1 MRDDG
6 IELLHSFVIV
16 AQELSFRRSAE
27 ILNVD
32 RSALTRR
39 IKKLEDINGFPLF
52 ERTTREVLLTPAG
65 RELYDRS
72 IDLLRDYTRATAAAR
87 RISEGK
93 SGRLRIAYMA
103 FAAPKLMPLAVAR
116 FQRQHP
122 DVDVSLQ
129 YIGTQR
135 QKVAISHGEIDVGYL
150 IGPFDHSDFAT
161 RLVKSEPLYAVMPH
175 NHPLSRKF
183 EITPEDVCRHDLV
196 LGDLSEWEFYRW
208 RLTEL
213 FNARGLQF
221 RIKQEASNTLALS
234 GLVAAGLGITVC
246 PESLAETLAGPVT
259 ISKIAHGD
267 FKVET
272 VLVWSRLNRSR
283 VLSEFVDAAE
293 TVSISAPG

>member
-39 IKKLEDINGFPLF
+39 IKKLEEINGFPLF
-52 ERTTREVLLTPAG
+52 ERTTREVCLTPAG
-65 RELYDRS
+65 RELYDS
-72 IDLLRDYTRATAAAR
+72 SLDLLRDYTRSIEGAR
-87 RISEGK
+87 RIAEGK

-103 FAAPKLMPLAVAR
+103 FAAPKLMPLAVGR

-122 DVDVSLQ
+122 DVDITLQ

-135 QKVAISHGEIDVGYL
+135 QKVAISHNEIDVGYL
-150 IGPFDHSDFAT
+150 IGPFDHSDFACK
-161 RLVKSEPLYAVMPH
+161 LVKSEPLYAVMPH

-183 EITPEDVCRHDLV
+183 EITPEDVCRHDLI
-196 LGDLSEWEFYRW
+196 LGDLSEWEFFRW

-213 FNARGLQF
+213 FSAQGLKY

-234 GLVAAGLGITVC
+234 GLVAAGLGISVF
-246 PESLAETLAGPVT
+246 PESLAESLAGPVT
-259 ISKIAHGD
+259 ISPIAHDD
-267 FKVET
+267 FRMET
-272 VLVWSRLNRSR
+272 VLAWNRLNRSR
-283 VLSEFVDAAE
+283 VLAEFVAAADAL
-293 TVSISAPG
+293 S